1 MNYSIDDFDEE
12 PFPTNSPAA
21 KATHL
26 NSIKQ
31 ENFII
36 GLVGVA
42 LVLASAWLPWVV
54 VRLPG
59 SSVTHLYDFTT
70 GGGATMFYF
79 LVALP
84 ILGGGICL
92 YIL

>member
-12 PFPTNSPAA
+12 PFLTNSPAA

-42 LVLASAWLPWVV
+42 LVLASAWLPWW
-54 VRLPG
+54 
-59 SSVTHLYDFTT
+59 
-70 GGGATMFYF
+70 
-79 LVALP
+79 
-84 ILGGGICL
+84 
-92 YIL
+92 